1 MGDQES
7 SSTLPPTSST
17 LVGPPTELAL
27 PTTLKFIISN
37 IKNLI
42 SNTLTADNYAIWR
55 TQIFQHLSAN
65 GYADHLTGKT
75 LPPLDPASSAH
86 AQWRLVDNNLI
97 SALFSTISPA
107 ILPYIITSATAHEI
121 WAVLECW
128 LQSSSR
134 SRIIQLKN
142 ELHHIQM
149 NNQTMQQYL
158 AQVKNIIDNI
168 AASGTKIDPKE
179 IIFYIL
185 NGLPATYNSFKTYI
199 RSSSLPADLDASYSL
214 LCSEEIHINQDI
226 KKDQLATTTAY
237 YATSYNQ
244 MRNKNTKR
252 PNKF

>member
-7 SSTLPPTSST
+7 SSTLPPSSST
-17 LVGPPTELAL
+17 LAGTPIELVL

-42 SNTLTADNYAIWR
+42 PNTLTADNYAMWR

-65 GYADHLTGKT
+65 GYADHLTGKM
-75 LPPLDPASSAH
+75 LPPSDPTSSVY

-107 ILPYIITSATAHEI
+107 ILPYVITSATAHEV
-121 WAVLECW
+121 WAILERR

-158 AQVKNIIDNI
+158 AQVKNMVDNI
-168 AASGTKIDPKE
+168 AASGTKIDPE
-179 IIFYIL
+179 DITLYIL

-199 RSSSLPADLDASYSL
+199 RSSSLPADLDALYSL

-226 KKDQLATTTAY
+226 KCHDPTRDETDPARAGSRRRIANQDLALD
-237 YATSYNQ
+237 
-244 MRNKNTKR
+244 
-252 PNKF
+252 